1 MRVLTRLA
9 ILVLCTSLTAPAYA
23 VNAQRDNGSA
33 GGKRGAEASS
43 KDRTIMRATKE
54 KKNKAAP
61 ETVEVVEPVETPTV
75 TTAEPA
81 PTVIDLGVES
91 DGGVT
96 SSTTATGVPSVTI
109 DVIRADG
116 TVESWTEY

>member
-33 GGKRGAEASS
+33 GGKRGGSEASDS
-43 KDRTIMRATKE
+43 RDRTIMRAAKE
-54 KKNKAAP
+54 KKNKAP
-61 ETVEVVEPVETPTV
+61 ETAEVVETPT
-75 TTAEPA
+75 TTETTTTE
-81 PTVIDLGVES
+81 PTVVDLGVES

-96 SSTTATGVPSVTI
+96 SSTTATGEASVGI

-116 TVESWTEY
+116 TVESWVEY

>member
-1 MRVLTRLA
+1 MRVLTQLA
-9 ILVLCTSLTAPAYA
+9 ILVLCTGLAVPAHA

-33 GGKRGAEASS
+33 GGKRGGAEASDA
-43 KDRTIMRATKE
+43 KDRTLMRATKE
-54 KKNKAAP
+54 KKNKAP
-61 ETVEVVEPVETPTV
+61 ETVDVVETPT
-75 TTAEPA
+75 TTETTTTE
-81 PTVIDLGVES
+81 PTVVDLGTVS